1 MLRVMRTP
9 SLRLFL
15 IAAAVLLPLAARAQ
29 VNPPP
34 ADVAAQAA
42 QLRALL
48 ASDQGAKILELLGDP
63 RVRQAVLQDSGS
75 ATPNGTESDTAGE
88 MMDETLTSV
97 RTRLWTLAH
106 SLTRIPEE
114 LLHLSERVR
123 SALPGSEP
131 IRLVVCI
138 VVFLAAGIGA
148 QALFLWAA
156 RPWRVHFG
164 TLSLATARD
173 RIAAVCERLVF
184 ATLVIAA
191 FAAGSMGAYLLF
203 AWPPLTGSIILGYLL
218 AFLAIRL
225 SLTAT
230 RFFLPPPPSI
240 SAWCRSATRWPGS
253 GTVLSHA

>member
-1 MLRVMRTP
+1 M
-9 SLRLFL
+9 
-15 IAAAVLLPLAARAQ
+15 
-29 VNPPP
+29 
-34 ADVAAQAA
+34 
-42 QLRALL
+42 
-48 ASDQGAKILELLGDP
+48 
-63 RVRQAVLQDSGS
+63 QDSGA
-75 ATPNGTESDTAGE
+75 ATPTDQSDTAGE

-97 RTRLWTLAH
+97 RTQLWTLAH

-131 IRLVVCI
+131 IRLVVFI
-138 VVFLAAGIGA
+138 AVFLAAGIGA
-148 QALFLWAA
+148 QMLFLWAA

-164 TLSLATARD
+164 TLTLATPRD
-173 RIAAVCERLVF
+173 RIAAVVERAAF

-230 RFFLPPPPSI
+230 RFFLAPTAEHLRLVPVSKTN
-240 SAWCRSATRWPGS
+240 SL
-253 GTVLSHA
+253 VLAPLHRASDRYSSDGWGQRDAPLFRHVGRRYSTCCCPFYSCSW

>member
-1 MLRVMRTP
+1 
-9 SLRLFL
+9 
-15 IAAAVLLPLAARAQ
+15 
-29 VNPPP
+29 
-34 ADVAAQAA
+34 
-42 QLRALL
+42 
-48 ASDQGAKILELLGDP
+48 
-63 RVRQAVLQDSGS
+63 
-75 ATPNGTESDTAGE
+75 

-97 RTRLWTLAH
+97 RTRLWTLAD
-106 SLTRIPEE
+106 SLTRIPDE
-114 LLHLSERVR
+114 LLRVSERIR

-138 VVFLAAGIGA
+138 AVFLAAGIGA
-148 QALFLWAA
+148 QMLFLWAA

-164 TLSLATARD
+164 TLTLATPRD
-173 RIAAVCERLVF
+173 RIAAVVERLAF

-230 RFFLPPPPSI
+230 RFFLASTAETLRLVPVS
-240 SAWCRSATRWPGS
+240 TRWPGS
-253 GTVLSHA
+253 GTVRSPV